1 MGNEIN
7 KIAVENYKNFCF
19 KEGSDY
25 IASEFALETI
35 LKLIDK
41 FKPKKILE
49 LGMGIGS
56 VSDTI
61 LKFKNL
67 NDLNFEYFG
76 TESNEFC
83 LEQLKKNVNF
93 YDEIVLFS
101 ELNEIDRSNKF
112 DFIIIDGLDDSL
124 KSIVDFCD
132 KNAILFVEGDRK
144 AQTKVLLELFPKNK
158 YVNIITLE
166 KNPPYAHEGRS
177 VNSYKGGGQLI
188 FTNPTNMMKLFWF
201 LEKIKTF
208 IKIRIKKYNRK

>member
-83 LEQLKKNVNF
+83 LEQLKKNV
-93 YDEIVLFS
+93 
-101 ELNEIDRSNKF
+101 
-112 DFIIIDGLDDSL
+112 DFL
-124 KSIVDFCD
+124 
-132 KNAILFVEGDRK
+132 
-144 AQTKVLLELFPKNK
+144 
-158 YVNIITLE
+158 
-166 KNPPYAHEGRS
+166 
-177 VNSYKGGGQLI
+177 
-188 FTNPTNMMKLFWF
+188 
-201 LEKIKTF
+201 
-208 IKIRIKKYNRK
+208 